1 MKRILS
7 TLLTFAL
14 IAGCCACNR
23 SGSNSDDT
31 RTARES
37 KTTTT
42 KETKTTTVITE
53 ETEEPSTDTSTE
65 TSKEESS
72 TTVDTSESEPSTSD
86 ISDPSESESSTS
98 ATSDTGN
105 TGNPGTITDMT
116 MLIFD
121 LAPQKELADN
131 NEIQEIIAEKT
142 GVRVHESY
150 MTGSHAEDE
159 VKALIASRQLP
170 DLINA
175 GSGTPILYQEQ
186 CLIPWDDYLE
196 DPQYSNLR
204 NFYSDKE
211 WEMFRQSDGHIY
223 WCNTQSNNYKGR
235 SAFPQHN
242 GLAFW
247 IQVRV
252 LEWAGYPLV
261 ETLDDY
267 FKLLEAYYKANPKN
281 EDGTDVIPY
290 TALCE
295 SWRYYSI
302 EAAPQMLDGH
312 MYEGNVMV
320 NDVNP
325 DHPVVESYDTSETAK
340 RYFQKL
346 NEEYKKGIIDPEF
359 EYQDFDQYIS
369 KLQTGAVLGFCD
381 QWWDFAYTTNYAF
394 EAQGFTKLGYDYVPL
409 GITIDPGMKNHW
421 DYYMDT
427 VSLYTDGGV
436 AVTTACKDPD
446 LAFRF
451 MNRILDEDIHDLR
464 LWGIEGVDYEIGPDG
479 IWSRNTDMRIN
490 WIMDDYLTGHAC
502 RYLYLP
508 YYHGYREDGKN
519 PRRPEDS
526 VSEFFS
532 TKSDAFI
539 KCCNAYGYTSYR
551 DFLRSEPAETGPWYP
566 MYVFTNSLTEPKVTA
581 VLTDIED
588 LKHQYLPDLVTCD
601 DFDST
606 WKKYVKAYADLSPE
620 VYFNYMQEKLD
631 EAVENA
637 G

>member
-14 IAGCCACNR
+14 IAGCCGCRR
-23 SGSNSDDT
+23 SGGDSDNT
-31 RTARES
+31 RTARETKTTTA

-42 KETKTTTVITE
+42 TEVTEATEATE
-53 ETEEPSTDTSTE
+53 ETEEPST
-65 TSKEESS
+65 KA
-72 TTVDTSESEPSTSD
+72 TTKPTKDDRGTTDPSDSD
-86 ISDPSESESSTS
+86 ASDPSK
-98 ATSDTGN
+98 SDNSGT
-105 TGNPGTITDMT
+105 PGTITDMT

-121 LAPQKELADN
+121 FPQKELTDD
-131 NEIQEIIAEKT
+131 NEIREIIAEKT

-150 MTGSHAEDE
+150 LTGSTAEDG
-159 VKALIASRQLP
+159 VDVLIASREFP
-170 DLINA
+170 DLISA
-175 GSGTPILYQEQ
+175 GSGTQKLYQEN

-196 DPQYSNLR
+196 DPQYANLR

-223 WCNTQSNNYKGR
+223 WCNTQNNNYKGK
-235 SAFPQHN
+235 SASRTHN

-267 FKLLEAYYKANPKN
+267 FTLLEAFYKANPTN
-281 EDGTDVIPY
+281 EDGTAVIPY

-295 SWRYYSI
+295 SWRYYAI

-312 MYEGNVMV
+312 MFEGNVMV
-320 NDVNP
+320 NDINP

-340 RYFQKL
+340 RYLQKL
-346 NEEYKKGIIDPEF
+346 NDEYKKGIIDPEF
-359 EYQDFDQYIS
+359 ADQDFDQYVE
-369 KLQTGAVLGFCD
+369 KLQTGAVLGLCD
-381 QWWDFAYTTNYAF
+381 QWWDFAYTTNFSF
-394 EAQGFTKLGYDYVPL
+394 EAQGFSKLGYDYVPL
-409 GITIDPGMKNHW
+409 GITIDSGMKNHW
-421 DYYMDT
+421 DYYADT
-427 VSLYTDGGV
+427 ETLNTASGV
-436 AVTTACKDPD
+436 AVTTSCKNPD
-446 LAFRF
+446 LAFQF
-451 MNRILDEDIHDLR
+451 MDRILEEDIHDLR
-464 LWGIEGVDYEIGPDG
+464 MWGIEGVDYEIGADG
-479 IWSRNTDMRIN
+479 IWSRNQDMRIQ
-490 WIMDDYLTGHAC
+490 WIMDDYLTSHAC

-508 YYHGYREDGKN
+508 NYCGYREDGIN

-532 TKSDAFI
+532 NKSDAFI

-566 MYVFTNSLTEPKVTA
+566 MYVYTNSLTNASA
-581 VLTDIED
+581 VSTLTDID
-588 LKHQYLPDLVTCD
+588 NLKHEYLPKLVTSD
-601 DFDST
+601 DFDTT
-606 WKKYVKAYADLSPE
+606 WKKYVKAYIGLSPE
-620 VYFNYMQEKLD
+620 VYFDYMQKKLD
-631 EAVENA
+631 EAVKNA